1 MNTYARAGNTNNIEL
16 SIQYINDISVYAKRV
31 TVCTL
36 HTAGVLNSSIKKTPY
51 AKLMKSD
58 NGNVIEK
65 SYLDRIANQVERFG
79 EKLDEA
85 IAREN
90 AWIRT
95 KDSLSQIKGVRNLL
109 KDWKPLAL
117 ITELKAAA
125 LFDWYQFR
133 IDRISKAYMNQL
145 IEQIQFM
152 EVQNV

>member
-1 MNTYARAGNTNNIEL
+1 MITKEFDKTNTNIEL
-16 SIQYINDISVYAKRV
+16 SIQLVNNASVYAKRV
-31 TVCTL
+31 STATL
-36 HTAGVLNSSIKKTPY
+36 NTAGVINTAITDIPY
-51 AKLMKSD
+51 AKLMKSVD
-58 NGNVIEK
+58 GNQTAK
-65 SYLDRIANQVERFG
+65 LYLDRIAQQVERFG
-79 EKLDEA
+79 ERLDKA
-85 IAREN
+85 IACET

-133 IDRISKAYMNQL
+133 IDQISKAYLNQL

-152 EVQNV
+152 EVKNV

>member
-1 MNTYARAGNTNNIEL
+1 MENTNYFVNSSNIEL
-16 SIQYINDISVYAKRV
+16 SIQLINAASVYAKRV
-31 TVCTL
+31 STVTL
-36 HTAGVLNSSIKKTPY
+36 NTAGVINTAITDIPY
-51 AKLMKSD
+51 AKLMKSVD
-58 NGNVIEK
+58 GNQTAK
-65 SYLDRIANQVERFG
+65 LYLNRIAQQVERFG
-79 EKLDEA
+79 EKLDKA
-85 IAREN
+85 IACET

-95 KDSLSQIKGVRNLL
+95 KDSLSQIKGMRNLL